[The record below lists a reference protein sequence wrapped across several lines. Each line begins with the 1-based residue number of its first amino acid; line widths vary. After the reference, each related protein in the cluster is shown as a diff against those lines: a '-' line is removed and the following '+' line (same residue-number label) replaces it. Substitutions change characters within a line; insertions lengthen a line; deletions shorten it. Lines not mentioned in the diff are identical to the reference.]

1 MQKLVIRASAFR
13 WALVAALLVGATG
26 SVAAQN
32 AFDVNTLPRPAGAE
46 IAPDRSSSSSVTY
59 IYPAP
64 VTATT
69 VETEKV
75 LNGAG
80 WMRYRTPDQNSGE
93 SSGSRTAGSG
103 SMCPSR

>member
-69 VETEKV
+69 VETEKALV
-75 LNGAG
+75 YDPAADVWSTAASLPDSAG
-80 WMRYRTPDQNSGE
+80 VASAMGH
-93 SSGSRTAGSG
+93 
-103 SMCPSR
+103 